1 VITSVERC
9 PRCRRNFGG
18 TFTFRRAH
26 VAGGCRPIRELRSIG
41 LIRGDDGIWRRPGP
55 TDAMQLRLP
64 LFGRGRP
71 RKESPSAIFLRAQ
84 RSIAPP
90 PWALPPRRDPAPL
103 RGQLRLFRLR
113 ASEAA

>member
-1 VITSVERC
+1 MITSVERC

-26 VAGGCRPIRELRSIG
+26 VRGSCRPVRELRGIG
-41 LIRGDDGIWRRPGP
+41 LHQGEDGIWRRPGP
-55 TDAMQLRLP
+55 TDVMQLRLP

-71 RKESPSAIFLRAQ
+71 RKESPSAILLRAHLSL
-84 RSIAPP
+84 RGPV
-90 PWALPPRRDPAPL
+90 WALTPGARRRPL
-103 RGQLRLFRLR
+103 TGQLRLFRLR